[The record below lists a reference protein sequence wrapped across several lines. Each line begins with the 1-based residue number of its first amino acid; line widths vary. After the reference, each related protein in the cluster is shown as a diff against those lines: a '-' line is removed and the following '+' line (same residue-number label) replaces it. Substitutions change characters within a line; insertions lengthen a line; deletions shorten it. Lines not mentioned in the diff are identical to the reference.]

1 MNAIKVCLVM
11 IERPCK
17 GALFGEGEVE
27 DRREQTAVERSE
39 RSDGDQGES
48 YRIKRL
54 RCPRGE
60 AMVKDIG
67 VSPRRDHSIVVW
79 SMCVLV
85 AEVMC
90 CGRACDRGAAL
101 RTCV

>member
-1 MNAIKVCLVM
+1 M

-17 GALFGEGEVE
+17 GALFGEGEVG
-27 DRREQTAVERSE
+27 DRREQTAVERGE

-67 VSPRRDHSIVVW
+67 GETTVSWCGQCVCLWPR
-79 SMCVLV
+79 
-85 AEVMC
+85 
-90 CGRACDRGAAL
+90 
-101 RTCV
+101 